1 MNDVASVIPLRLTGG
16 AFAVYLQLSA
26 DESSSVDNVKEALLD
41 AFVTDSFV
49 DYGQFV
55 SRKLGPDESSH
66 VLLAELRRLAT
77 LIGVVSEKALACAFV
92 GGLPQHVR
100 QLTFPGQVFY
110 EIPRPTAVLM
120 RLRSV
125 RQGHSGKMPPKR
137 IGHRSEKE
145 LHGGRGAV
153 PILRNAA
160 RQPQRVDGPDEH
172 YTHLHN
178 QDAGRGSNGDSV
190 WVRLPGAR
198 YDIRHHKVTV
208 IGVVSEHAVEVDWM
222 PRHVKDLR
230 HRTSSRCAAS
240 DVSE

>member
-1 MNDVASVIPLRLTGG
+1 LRLTGG

-26 DESSSVDNVKEALLD
+26 DESSSVDNVKEAFLD
-41 AFVTDSFV
+41 AFMTDSFV
-49 DYGQFV
+49 AYDQFV
-55 SRKLGPDESSH
+55 SRKLGPDESSD

-92 GGLPQHVR
+92 AGVPQHVR
-100 QLTFPGQVFY
+100 QL
-110 EIPRPTAVLM
+110 
-120 RLRSV
+120 
-125 RQGHSGKMPPKR
+125 R

-153 PILRNAA
+153 PIQRNAT
-160 RQPQRVDGPDEH
+160 RQPQRVDSPDEH
-172 YTHLHN
+172 YTHLPN

-208 IGVVSEHAVEVDWM
+208 IGVVSEQAVEVDWM
-222 PRHVKDLR
+222 PRHTAVEEEEMIIHLR
-230 HRTSSRCAAS
+230 PHDAADGGQSPEPAPEPTSVRPRRST
-240 DVSE
+240 